1 MVLFSDLFEEL
12 RRNIVANSKNL
23 HRILNRSP
31 NLAYQKIN
39 ELAIFVGSRYNLSLQ
54 LHFPDS
60 KKISDIDSYG
70 TENIGIVVDKFRKTF
85 PIPRE
90 EIKHMA
96 IEILGDNVQAHDA
109 YMYEGKEGVKI
120 ILENGRIEVLPGSIH
135 LWCKVDDEKLKNYV
149 DWLMQNVYFRWL
161 RDCIV
166 KTEKNWPVFDI
177 PDLLVYASFNKPVNV
192 EC

>member
-23 HRILNRSP
+23 QPILNRSP
-31 NLAYQKIN
+31 NVAYQKIN

-60 KKISDIDSYG
+60 KKIFDIDSYG
-70 TENIGIVVDKFRKTF
+70 TENIGIVVDKFRRTF
-85 PIPRE
+85 PIARE

-96 IEILGDNVQAHDA
+96 IEALGNSVQVHDA

-120 ILENGRIEVLPGSIH
+120 ILQNGRIEILPGSIH
-135 LWCKVDDEKLKNYV
+135 LWCKVDDEKIKNYV
-149 DWLMQNVYFRWL
+149 DWLMQNIYFR
-161 RDCIV
+161 
-166 KTEKNWPVFDI
+166 
-177 PDLLVYASFNKPVNV
+177 
-192 EC
+192 